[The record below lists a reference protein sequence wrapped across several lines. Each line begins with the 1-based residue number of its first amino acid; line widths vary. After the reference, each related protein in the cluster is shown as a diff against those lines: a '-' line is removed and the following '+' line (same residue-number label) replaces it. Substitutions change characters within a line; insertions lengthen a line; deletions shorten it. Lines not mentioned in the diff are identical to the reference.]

1 MPTFYV
7 FNPGTCDPYEWERE
21 KKECEAR
28 SAKDAASQMAAVWD
42 EDGDDGRQFDVV
54 VATKADGSDAVVFSG
69 RCRITVEYVVDKEK
83 PYEVEA
89 LPEEEEE

>member
-1 MPTFYV
+1 MPMFYV
-7 FNPGTCDPYEWERE
+7 FNPGMYDPSEWEHE

-28 SAKDAASQMAAVWD
+28 SEKAAASQLAAVWD

-69 RCRITVEYVVDKEK
+69 RCRITLEYVVDKER
-83 PYEVEA
+83 PYKVEA
-89 LPEEEEE
+89 LPEGEE